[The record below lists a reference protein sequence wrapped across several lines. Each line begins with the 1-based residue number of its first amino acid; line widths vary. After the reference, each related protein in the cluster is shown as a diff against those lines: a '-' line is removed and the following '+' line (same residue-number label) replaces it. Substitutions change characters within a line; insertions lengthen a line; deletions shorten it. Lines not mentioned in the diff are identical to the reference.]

1 MATKNF
7 KTSTILYDSLIDH
20 MEMIANKKENLQKLV
35 KQIQYINDKNTD
47 VLNTNIVGYP
57 LLINDNDQNNILSC
71 LELTKKQLHDIVKSS
86 PRMDGVGKI
95 IDQFAFALPLMIL
108 AGVLKKKKQ
117 IELSQGILLFTFYR
131 PYASKITSFFRL
143 GTVDEKAMEYTTM
156 IYLNDKSFIHKYGS
170 VYAVLVESAKT
181 TYDSYIDILAGV
193 GGAPTDDMI
202 FNNIFYSAIFSKT
215 GSWIKSLYGSYLE
228 VKNSGKALKYELS
241 YYSSF
246 DDDSQED
253 KYEENNIN
261 SNSYAKRAIVSKA
274 ISKFNITPIDT
285 KLVNMAST
293 YGNGSPSKVY
303 ENFLKTTIDQISAS
317 MSEKVGP
324 YIDAIVGAFLDSADI
339 TGAKNSASEVS
350 TIKFLAYSK
359 KIFKTSHTFNENIR
373 EEQNITEEILT
384 KCSPKYCSAE
394 IKTKRKM
401 KLALYMYFVLFI
413 QKA

>member
-7 KTSTILYDSLIDH
+7 KTSTILYDSLISH
-20 MEMIANKKENLQKLV
+20 IEMIADKKENLQKLV

-57 LLINDNDQNNILSC
+57 LLINDNDQNNVLSC

-117 IELSQGILLFTFYR
+117 IELSQGILLFAFYR

-193 GGAPTDDMI
+193 GGSPTDDMI

-261 SNSYAKRAIVSKA
+261 SNSAAKRAIVSKA

-293 YGNGSPSKVY
+293 YGNGSPSKAY

-359 KIFKTSHTFNENIR
+359 KIFKTSHTFNANIR

>member
-7 KTSTILYDSLIDH
+7 KTSTILYDSLISH
-20 MEMIANKKENLQKLV
+20 IEMIADKKENLQKLV

-57 LLINDNDQNNILSC
+57 LLINDNDQNNVLSC

-117 IELSQGILLFTFYR
+117 IELSQGILLFAFYR

-143 GTVDEKAMEYTTM
+143 GTVDGKAMEYTTM

-193 GGAPTDDMI
+193 GGSPTDDMI

-261 SNSYAKRAIVSKA
+261 SNSAAKRAIVSKA

-293 YGNGSPSKVY
+293 YGNGSPSKAY

-359 KIFKTSHTFNENIR
+359 KIFKTSHTFNANIR

>member
-7 KTSTILYDSLIDH
+7 KTSTILYDSLIGH
-20 MEMIANKKENLQKLV
+20 IEMIANKKENLQKLV

-57 LLINDNDQNNILSC
+57 LLINDNDQNNILAC

-193 GGAPTDDMI
+193 GGSPTDDMI

-228 VKNSGKALKYELS
+228 VKNSGKALKYELP

-261 SNSYAKRAIVSKA
+261 SNSAAKRAIVSKA

-293 YGNGSPSKVY
+293 YGNGSPSKAY

-359 KIFKTSHTFNENIR
+359 KIFKTSHTFNANIR

>member
-1 MATKNF
+1 MPAANF
-7 KTSTILYDSLIDH
+7 KTSTILYDSLKDH
-20 MEMIANKKENLQKLV
+20 IAEIANKKDNLAKLV
-35 KQIQYINDKNTD
+35 KTIQYINDKNTD

-57 LLINDNDQNNILSC
+57 LLINENDQNVVLSC
-71 LELTKKQLHDIVKSS
+71 LELTKKQLHDLVKSS

-95 IDQFAFALPLMIL
+95 IDQFAFALPLL
-108 AGVLKKKKQ
+108 LLSGELYKKKM
-117 IELSQGILLFTFYR
+117 IDLAQGIMLFAFYR
-131 PYASKITSFFRL
+131 PYSSKVASFFRL

-156 IYLNDKSFIHKYGS
+156 IYLNDKSYIHKFGS

-181 TYDSYIDILAGV
+181 TYESYIDILAGKKET
-193 GGAPTDDMI
+193 PTDDMI

-261 SNSYAKRAIVSKA
+261 SNSAAKRNIVSKA
-274 ISKFNITPIDT
+274 VGKFNITPIDN
-285 KLVNMAST
+285 KLIVMAST
-293 YGNGSPSKVY
+293 YGNGSPSKTY
-303 ENFLKTTIDQISAS
+303 ESFLKTTIEQISAS

-324 YIDAIVGAFLDSADI
+324 YIDAIVGAFLDSSDS
-339 TGAKNSASEVS
+339 TGGKNSASEIS

-359 KIFKTSHTFNENIR
+359 KIFKTSHTFNSNIK
-373 EEQNITEEILT
+373 EEQAITEEILT
-384 KCSPKYCSAE
+384 QCSPKYCTSE

>member
-7 KTSTILYDSLIDH
+7 KTSTILYDSLIGH
-20 MEMIANKKENLQKLV
+20 IEMIANKKENLQKLV

-57 LLINDNDQNNILSC
+57 LLINDNDQNNILAC

-193 GGAPTDDMI
+193 GGSPTDDMI

-228 VKNSGKALKYELS
+228 VKNSGK
-241 YYSSF
+241 
-246 DDDSQED
+246 
-253 KYEENNIN
+253 
-261 SNSYAKRAIVSKA
+261 
-274 ISKFNITPIDT
+274 
-285 KLVNMAST
+285 
-293 YGNGSPSKVY
+293 
-303 ENFLKTTIDQISAS
+303 
-317 MSEKVGP
+317 
-324 YIDAIVGAFLDSADI
+324 
-339 TGAKNSASEVS
+339 
-350 TIKFLAYSK
+350 
-359 KIFKTSHTFNENIR
+359 H
-373 EEQNITEEILT
+373 
-384 KCSPKYCSAE
+384 
-394 IKTKRKM
+394 
-401 KLALYMYFVLFI
+401 
-413 QKA
+413 

>member
-7 KTSTILYDSLIDH
+7 KTSTILYDSLIGH
-20 MEMIANKKENLQKLV
+20 IEMIANKKENLQKLV

-57 LLINDNDQNNILSC
+57 LLINDNDQNNILAC

-193 GGAPTDDMI
+193 GGSPTDDMI

-261 SNSYAKRAIVSKA
+261 SNSAAKRAIVSKA

-293 YGNGSPSKVY
+293 YGNGSPSKAY

-359 KIFKTSHTFNENIR
+359 KIFKTSHTFNANIR

>member
-1 MATKNF
+1 M
-7 KTSTILYDSLIDH
+7 
-20 MEMIANKKENLQKLV
+20 
-35 KQIQYINDKNTD
+35 
-47 VLNTNIVGYP
+47 
-57 LLINDNDQNNILSC
+57 
-71 LELTKKQLHDIVKSS
+71 
-86 PRMDGVGKI
+86 
-95 IDQFAFALPLMIL
+95 
-108 AGVLKKKKQ
+108 
-117 IELSQGILLFTFYR
+117 
-131 PYASKITSFFRL
+131 
-143 GTVDEKAMEYTTM
+143 
-156 IYLNDKSFIHKYGS
+156 
-170 VYAVLVESAKT
+170 
-181 TYDSYIDILAGV
+181 
-193 GGAPTDDMI
+193 
-202 FNNIFYSAIFSKT
+202 
-215 GSWIKSLYGSYLE
+215 
-228 VKNSGKALKYELS
+228 S

-261 SNSYAKRAIVSKA
+261 SNSAAKRAIVSKA

-293 YGNGSPSKVY
+293 YGNGSPSKAY

-359 KIFKTSHTFNENIR
+359 KIFKTSHTFNANIR

>member
-7 KTSTILYDSLIDH
+7 KTSTILYDSLINH
-20 MEMIANKKENLQKLV
+20 IEMIADKKENLQKLV

-57 LLINDNDQNNILSC
+57 LLINDNDQNNILAC

-117 IELSQGILLFTFYR
+117 IELSQGILLFAFYR

-193 GGAPTDDMI
+193 GGSPTDDMI

-261 SNSYAKRAIVSKA
+261 SNSAAKRAIVSKA

-285 KLVNMAST
+285 KLINMAST
-293 YGNGSPSKVY
+293 YGNGSPSKAY

-359 KIFKTSHTFNENIR
+359 KIFKTSHTFNANIR

-401 KLALYMYFVLFI
+401 KLALYMCFVLFI